1 MSASPLHAFIEGVCG
16 PIGATLTAACSFTTV
31 GLTPVVAFV
40 IFSLPFLW
48 FFRDRISPENVHL
61 EVFGVQRFPWKAMAV
76 LMVGVAV
83 LSLLLVVDGTF
94 RHLPGYA
101 IYASLSVLAWCAML
115 LPLLTVR
122 WRCSVPDYALTWLA
136 AVGVLSI
143 PLFGMHAAVFVGDTE
158 MDTGRFG
165 SFVIILQA
173 VLQMAVGGVALA
185 VLLNVHGQPWP
196 RPYQPVAAEGT
207 ATRSA
212 GWLGA
217 LRRLC
222 GGGRATSAITGGAAQ
237 IGSPTTAT
245 VLGAHLKSPSTPGG
259 GVEEPWTPVY
269 AAAAPAA
276 SAQYAPP
283 SASAVG
289 APTSPWPLS
298 PAPVSLAPSGAVAVT
313 LSPLHDGRAP
323 AFAAADQANIA
334 TVLQL
339 EQQQRSPYDVAGFL
353 SRLTFLWMQ
362 PLMRLGYSRPLEATD
377 LPPLPW
383 TLRAAQVLESL
394 RAAREKLET
403 RLRLRATARG
413 GGGVGRAGTTVG
425 ASAHPRVTLFQT
437 IRAAFT
443 KTVMAGMALKL
454 SFDAL
459 QFLNPMLLNAIIVFI
474 QNGAGSGTAAPSG
487 DGPDPGG
494 AAGARAT
501 QAWEGFVYVGLM
513 AIIALLQTA
522 FLHQYFYAMF
532 SLGQQLRTGV
542 TLEIYR
548 KALRLSLTTRQAQSL
563 GTMVNLMSTDAKRLA
578 DLCSYGM
585 TIVSGPFQILVAMLL
600 LWQQIGVSVFGGLS
614 VMLAS
619 LPINAWLARRGQKLQ
634 KALMTVKDARVSAT
648 NESLTGI
655 RMVKYSGWEGEF
667 LQRIRTLR
675 DQELGR
681 LFVYMLQQQVF
692 TVLWTGLPL
701 LVSLASFGMYTGIH
715 GAPPSAAAMFTSL
728 SLFSL
733 LRFPLSMIP
742 NVINAVLEARVSLRR
757 IQEFLDADEVDPT
770 SCLRLPA
777 APSSP
782 RRPAPAPN
790 AWPAGAGE
798 RAHTSWDSTPEAAD
812 VSKGITDGAW
822 GAAPVA
828 TTSALATKW
837 STDAAHG
844 GAGSWSNG
852 SDAAAVTAVHVVT
865 HAEPTDSAY
874 DAEAA
879 AAAASVPAGV
889 ALYASGASFT
899 WQNPNAKPADDGDE
913 KGKGKD
919 KGGVTAAAGGKAG
932 KKVDKA
938 GLLPSAAVESDT
950 STIDIASS
958 ASVGTDGST
967 ADGAAGAG
975 SAIAAVPLAVR
986 DASFALPAGSL
997 TCVVGAVGSGKSSLI
1012 YALLGEMV
1020 RVRGIVAVRANS
1032 LAVAPQAPFILNAT
1046 LRDNILFGLP
1056 YEQERY
1062 EAVLEACQL
1071 RQDLTLLPGGDA
1083 CEIGE
1088 KGVGLSG
1095 GQSARVGLARAVYSR
1110 PDVILCD
1117 DVLAAV
1123 DAEVGRNIFE
1133 RVFCGPLL
1141 AGCTR
1146 LLVTHG
1152 LQYVPGCSYVLVMD
1166 KGRVAEQG
1174 TPAELAQGE
1183 RGRILQSMLATY
1195 QTDTLDTLVGAGAG
1209 VAGSDAGDRL
1219 RSSSNSSAASVGSG
1233 PGERPRG
1240 GSATDAAAGERRPAA
1255 GSVGSS
1261 TGLSLRV
1268 PSTPSATV
1276 SSQAVATRTA
1286 GVGAELQSGEPTKAT
1301 PAATPAAGTGKQ
1313 TSEEKRERGRV
1324 KLDVF
1329 LAYARAAGGLLPGLV
1344 LAALFLGFQGISQAS
1359 SIWLSYWSG
1368 HIGPDTPTSTN
1379 FRYLGVYAIISVVSI
1394 VVLVVERWYSAV
1406 ISLKA
1411 SRRLHEGL
1419 VSTLLHV
1426 PLSFIDTTPLGR
1438 ILNRC
1443 SQDVYTID
1451 QQLMGTISSF
1461 ISCVL
1466 SVLSTVVIISYTTPL
1481 FLLGVLP
1488 LGGFY
1493 LYVQRY
1499 YVATSRE
1506 LQRLDSVSR
1515 SPIFANFSE
1524 TLAGVTL
1531 IRAFR
1536 GAVGRFEAKNEAL
1549 MNANQAAYY
1558 VNTSSNRWLA
1568 VRLETIGTIITT
1580 SSAFFAVLGAITSNA
1595 DRTDPTFPAL
1605 AGLSISMALSVVQV
1619 RSLAYETS
1627 ACG

>member
-1 MSASPLHAFIEGVCG
+1 
-16 PIGATLTAACSFTTV
+16 
-31 GLTPVVAFV
+31 VVAFV

-61 EVFGVQRFPWKAMAV
+61 EVFGVQRFPWKAMAA

-94 RHLPGYA
+94 RRLPGYA

-122 WRCSVPDYALTWLA
+122 WRCSVPDYALTWLT
-136 AVGVLSI
+136 AVGVLSV

-173 VLQMAVGGVALA
+173 VLQMAIGGVALA

-196 RPYQPVAAEGT
+196 RPYQPPAAEGT
-207 ATRSA
+207 ASPSA
-212 GWLGA
+212 GWLSA
-217 LRRLC
+217 LRRIC
-222 GGGRATSAITGGAAQ
+222 GGRLASAIPGGAAQ
-237 IGSPTTAT
+237 VGSPTTAT
-245 VLGAHLKSPSTPGG
+245 ILGAQLKSPTTTGG
-259 GVEEPWTPVY
+259 GAAEPWTPVY
-269 AAAAPAA
+269 AAAAGNATS
-276 SAQYAPP
+276 SAHYAPP

-289 APTSPWPLS
+289 ASTSPWPLS
-298 PAPVSLAPSGAVAVT
+298 PAPVSLAPAGAVAVT
-313 LSPLHDGRAP
+313 LSPLHDESGV
-323 AFAAADQANIA
+323 AAAASGVRPDQANIA

-383 TLRAAQVLESL
+383 TLRAAQVLEAL
-394 RAAREKLET
+394 RAAREKLEAR
-403 RLRLRATARG
+403 RLLRTTARSS
-413 GGGVGRAGTTVG
+413 GGVGRAGASVG
-425 ASAHPRVTLFQT
+425 VSAHPRVTLFQT

-487 DGPDPGG
+487 DGRDPG
-494 AAGARAT
+494 AATGARAT

-513 AIIALLQTA
+513 AAIALLQTA

-634 KALMTVKDARVSAT
+634 KALMTVKDSRVSAT

-667 LQRIRTLR
+667 LQRIRALR

-701 LVSLASFGMYTGIH
+701 LVSLTSFGMYTGIH

-777 APSSP
+777 APTPSTP
-782 RRPAPAPN
+782 RRPAPAAN
-790 AWPAGAGE
+790 AWSAGAADS
-798 RAHTSWDSTPEAAD
+798 AHISWHSTPGAAD
-812 VSKGITDGAW
+812 VSKWVTAGAW
-822 GAAPVA
+822 EAAPGA
-828 TTSALATKW
+828 TASALASNW
-837 STDAAHG
+837 SSDAAN
-844 GAGSWSNG
+844 GSVGRWSNG
-852 SDAAAVTAVHVVT
+852 NDAAAVAAVHVVND
-865 HAEPTDSAY
+865 AVPADSAS

-889 ALYASGASFT
+889 ALYASSASFT
-899 WQNPNAKPADDGDE
+899 WQNPNAKPADDGE
-913 KGKGKD
+913 GKGKGKG
-919 KGGVTAAAGGKAG
+919 KGGGTAAAGSKAT
-932 KKVDKA
+932 KNVDKA
-938 GLLPSAAVESDT
+938 GLLPSAATESDT

-958 ASVGTDGST
+958 ASVSTDGST
-967 ADGAAGAG
+967 ADGTAGPG

-986 DASFALPAGSL
+986 DATFALPAGSL

-1020 RVRGIVAVRANS
+1020 RVRGLVAVRANS

-1152 LQYVPGCSYVLVMD
+1152 LQYVPGCAYVLVMD

-1183 RGRILQSMLATY
+1183 RGRILQSMMATY
-1195 QTDTLDTLVGAGAG
+1195 QTDTLDTLAGAGTG
-1209 VAGSDAGDRL
+1209 VAGSEASDRL
-1219 RSSSNSSAASVGSG
+1219 RSSSNSSAASAGSG
-1233 PGERPRG
+1233 AGERPRQ
-1240 GSATDAAAGERRPAA
+1240 GSATDVAAGERRPAA

-1268 PSTPSATV
+1268 PSTPSASG
-1276 SSQAVATRTA
+1276 SSQAVVTRTA
-1286 GVGAELQSGEPTKAT
+1286 GVGAELQSSSGGPRKATPTAT
-1301 PAATPAAGTGKQ
+1301 PAAAASSTGKQ

-1329 LAYARAAGGLLPGLV
+1329 LAYARATGGLLPGLV

-1359 SIWLSYWSG
+1359 SVWLSYWSG
-1368 HIGPDTPTSTN
+1368 HIGPDTPASTN
-1379 FRYLGVYAIISVVSI
+1379 FRYLGVYAVISVVSI

-1466 SVLSTVVIISYTTPL
+1466 SVLSTVVVISYTTPL

-1580 SSAFFAVLGAITSNA
+1580 SSAFFAVLGAITSSA

-1619 RSLAYETS
+1619 RFMAAAAAVS
-1627 ACG
+1627 C

>member
-1 MSASPLHAFIEGVCG
+1 
-16 PIGATLTAACSFTTV
+16 
-31 GLTPVVAFV
+31 
-40 IFSLPFLW
+40 
-48 FFRDRISPENVHL
+48 
-61 EVFGVQRFPWKAMAV
+61 
-76 LMVGVAV
+76 
-83 LSLLLVVDGTF
+83 
-94 RHLPGYA
+94 
-101 IYASLSVLAWCAML
+101 
-115 LPLLTVR
+115 
-122 WRCSVPDYALTWLA
+122 
-136 AVGVLSI
+136 
-143 PLFGMHAAVFVGDTE
+143 
-158 MDTGRFG
+158 
-165 SFVIILQA
+165 
-173 VLQMAVGGVALA
+173 
-185 VLLNVHGQPWP
+185 
-196 RPYQPVAAEGT
+196 
-207 ATRSA
+207 
-212 GWLGA
+212 
-217 LRRLC
+217 
-222 GGGRATSAITGGAAQ
+222 
-237 IGSPTTAT
+237 
-245 VLGAHLKSPSTPGG
+245 
-259 GVEEPWTPVY
+259 
-269 AAAAPAA
+269 
-276 SAQYAPP
+276 
-283 SASAVG
+283 
-289 APTSPWPLS
+289 
-298 PAPVSLAPSGAVAVT
+298 
-313 LSPLHDGRAP
+313 
-323 AFAAADQANIA
+323 
-334 TVLQL
+334 
-339 EQQQRSPYDVAGFL
+339 
-353 SRLTFLWMQ
+353 
-362 PLMRLGYSRPLEATD
+362 
-377 LPPLPW
+377 
-383 TLRAAQVLESL
+383 
-394 RAAREKLET
+394 
-403 RLRLRATARG
+403 
-413 GGGVGRAGTTVG
+413 
-425 ASAHPRVTLFQT
+425 
-437 IRAAFT
+437 
-443 KTVMAGMALKL
+443 
-454 SFDAL
+454 
-459 QFLNPMLLNAIIVFI
+459 
-474 QNGAGSGTAAPSG
+474 
-487 DGPDPGG
+487 
-494 AAGARAT
+494 
-501 QAWEGFVYVGLM
+501 
-513 AIIALLQTA
+513 
-522 FLHQYFYAMF
+522 
-532 SLGQQLRTGV
+532 
-542 TLEIYR
+542 
-548 KALRLSLTTRQAQSL
+548 
-563 GTMVNLMSTDAKRLA
+563 
-578 DLCSYGM
+578 
-585 TIVSGPFQILVAMLL
+585 
-600 LWQQIGVSVFGGLS
+600 
-614 VMLAS
+614 MLAS

-777 APSSP
+777 APAPSSP
-782 RRPAPAPN
+782 RRLATATN
-790 AWPAGAGE
+790 AWPAGAADS
-798 RAHTSWDSTPEAAD
+798 AHVSWDSAPGTAD
-812 VSKGITDGAW
+812 VSKRATDGAW
-822 GAAPVA
+822 GAAPGA
-828 TTSALATKW
+828 PPSALATKW
-837 STDAAHG
+837 STDGAHG
-844 GAGSWSNG
+844 GADSWSHG
-852 SDAAAVTAVHVVT
+852 SDSAAVTAVHVVT
-865 HAEPTDSAY
+865 HAAPTDSAF
-874 DAEAA
+874 DAEVA

-899 WQNPNAKPADDGDE
+899 WQNPNAKPADDGDD
-913 KGKGKD
+913 KGKGKG
-919 KGGVTAAAGGKAG
+919 KRGGAAAAGGKGA

-938 GLLPSAAVESDT
+938 GLLPSAAIESDI
-950 STIDIASS
+950 STIDIASF

-967 ADGAAGAG
+967 VDSAAGAG

-1020 RVRGIVAVRANS
+1020 RVRGLVAVRANS

-1056 YEQERY
+1056 YEPVRY
-1062 EAVLEACQL
+1062 AAVLEACQL

-1152 LQYVPGCSYVLVMD
+1152 LQYVPGCAYVLVMD

-1195 QTDTLDTLVGAGAG
+1195 QTDTLDTLAGAGAG
-1209 VAGSDAGDRL
+1209 VAGSDATGDRL
-1219 RSSSNSSAASVGSG
+1219 RSSSNSSAASVSSG
-1233 PGERPRG
+1233 PGERPRQ
-1240 GSATDAAAGERRPAA
+1240 GSATDAAAAEKRPAA

-1261 TGLSLRV
+1261 MGLSLRV
-1268 PSTPSATV
+1268 PSGPSARV

-1286 GVGAELQSGEPTKAT
+1286 GVEAELQSGSSGPTKAT
-1301 PAATPAAGTGKQ
+1301 PAASPAAAASSNGKQ

-1466 SVLSTVVIISYTTPL
+1466 SVLSTVVVISYTTPL

-1619 RSLAYETS
+1619 RCVVAAAAAAWCRGLG
-1627 ACG
+1627 ACRVGVS